1 MDVRDGTF
9 KQRSASKI
17 AHEVEADAKKSK
29 RKKSSDYQAAI
40 SMLTFYI
47 NRAGKNLT
55 AAQRKVLEDA
65 KDIIRA
71 DHGKDEAQPKKRTV
85 AKKSPAKKKTAKKK
99 ANTRRGSA

>member
-1 MDVRDGTF
+1 MRT
-9 KQRSASKI
+9 K
-17 AHEVEADAKKSK
+17 VEDDAKKST

-55 AAQRKVLEDA
+55 ASQRKVLESA

-71 DHGKDEAQPKKRTV
+71 DYGRDEPAPKTR
-85 AKKSPAKKKTAKKK
+85 TAKKK
-99 ANTRRGSA
+99 PPLKRKTAAKKAPTRKRKVV